1 MQIQSVIL
9 RLERF
14 LRRNRKR
21 FQAKRII
28 LELLEGIGWAIWLL
42 ILLIL
47 SCGNTLIYLLYLA
60 ISIPIF
66 IQRAKYDCRSDDR
79 NLCNSM
85 HNTVT
90 TEKEEREDKGTDDL
104 YIIDRDCRIIKGN
117 IINSDFIGILTNL
130 AFLRDSLK
138 KESLND
144 VIPKS
149 LLMDIQVLLNTNEEE
164 ISLEDFRTNVVR
176 MINVVLIRLQGI
188 YKLIIYS

>member
-60 ISIPIF
+60 ISILIF

-90 TEKEEREDKGTDDL
+90 TEKEEREDEGTDT
-104 YIIDRDCRIIKGN
+104 K
-117 IINSDFIGILTNL
+117 
-130 AFLRDSLK
+130 
-138 KESLND
+138 
-144 VIPKS
+144 
-149 LLMDIQVLLNTNEEE
+149 
-164 ISLEDFRTNVVR
+164 
-176 MINVVLIRLQGI
+176 
-188 YKLIIYS
+188 